1 VKGLTAKG
9 RWMNVELSEMDKDT
23 DSKKEGKGSK
33 DLDTTGNMKAVPE
46 ERECKRKKNDGEI
59 QM

>member
-9 RWMNVELSEMDKDT
+9 RWTNVELSEMDKDT
-23 DSKKEGKGSK
+23 GSK
-33 DLDTTGNMKAVPE
+33 DLDTTGNMRAVPE